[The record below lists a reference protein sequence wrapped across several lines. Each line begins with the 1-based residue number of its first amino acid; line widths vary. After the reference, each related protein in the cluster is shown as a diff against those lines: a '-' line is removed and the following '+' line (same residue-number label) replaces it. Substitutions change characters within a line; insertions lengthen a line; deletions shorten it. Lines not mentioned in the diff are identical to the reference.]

1 MARGKLFVVSG
12 PSGVGKGT
20 LVKALTAVRD
30 GYWLSVSATTRAP
43 REGEQDGVDYFFLSE
58 ERFQD
63 LIDQDGF
70 LEYAGV
76 HGKRY
81 GTPKAP
87 VMEHLDAGQNVILE
101 IDVQG
106 AAIVH
111 ANMPESIMV
120 FIQPPSLEALRERLE
135 KRGTESADQISKR
148 VENASLEL
156 TRMNEYDIV
165 VKNDKLEDAIRLFIA
180 IFDCYAN
187 AE

>member
-1 MARGKLFVVSG
+1 MPKGKLFVVSG

-20 LVKALTAVRD
+20 LVRALTSARD

-43 REGEQDGVDYFFLSE
+43 REGEQDGVDYYFISE
-58 ERFQD
+58 ERFQE
-63 LIDQDGF
+63 LVDQDGF

-76 HGKRY
+76 HGKHY

-87 VMEHLDAGQNVILE
+87 VQEHLDAGENVILE

-106 AAIVH
+106 ASIVH
-111 ANMPESIMV
+111 ANMPGSIMV
-120 FIQPPSLEALRERLE
+120 FIQPPSIEALRERLE
-135 KRGTESADQISKR
+135 KRGTESADLISKR
-148 VENASLEL
+148 VENARLEL
-156 TRMNEYDIV
+156 TRMNEYDVV

-180 IFDCYAN
+180 IFDSYAT